1 MHTDAIEKGKKMVR
15 RKQQKLEIYCK
26 QEYFEQWKSAL
37 SVYDVSFANP
47 EIPLLQLMQEAAKND
62 VDLFVITDNTQES
75 DADVVQAIQTM
86 RESDTALKPSLRI
99 AFAAGEQREIPNYLF
114 RVLSNLDVY
123 DFASPR
129 LQEQGA
135 KSVYVQIADL
145 LFCPKTYSEALPFF
159 SDVVVNPYLIGLSDA
174 VRLRENTRSQT
185 RIALAQIDKRRGG
198 STHTTFIL
206 ARVLALLGNKVAVF
220 LSVSTW
226 DSLRRAYPRARHNL
240 AYGAISLCGID
251 FYRNLGFAQIN
262 GYDYVLAD
270 FGCAEWIDIAPSK
283 EALDLEQNFK
293 TAQLGILTSVV
304 SPFGDHSSFE
314 RVLKIWQRNE
324 TLHDLGGVK
333 FAFFGIPNEGVL
345 KNWESVAKNLNPKA
359 ELYALP
365 YLPDPLHYEFHEE
378 QGEDAMGE
386 GAQCEGTYGAL
397 RQGEGAHGDSAC
409 GYGVRDENGQGLLS
423 QDEIAHDA
431 NRTSKKKQLT
441 CEPVLLDLLASVFH
455 SKGNRSFESRY

>member
-1 MHTDAIEKGKKMVR
+1 MVR

-47 EIPLLQLMQEAAKND
+47 EVPLLQLMQEAAKND

-220 LSVSTW
+220 LPVSTW

-240 AYGAISLCGID
+240 AYGAVSLCGID

-324 TLHDLGGVK
+324 TLQDLGGVK

-378 QGEDAMGE
+378 QGEGGQGEGTRGEGARGEGE
-386 GAQCEGTYGAL
+386 GAQGEGTYGAL
-397 RQGEGAHGDSAC
+397 RQGEGARGEGEQS
-409 GYGVRDENGQGLLS
+409 LLS
-423 QDEIAHDA
+423 QDETADDTHRA
-431 NRTSKKKQLT
+431 SKKKQLT

-455 SKGNRSFESRY
+455 SKGNRNFDGRY